1 MYSRHASVWM
11 VKPGGTGSPA
21 LVISAKPAPLPPSS
35 SFILPLPSAL
45 PAPKKNTYWVPD
57 CVFVATCKSELEVTL
72 IMFVSGVGLIFQYKC
87 LRHRAEQQGRNLRR
101 NSFLKSSAVRR
112 ARS

>member
-1 MYSRHASVWM
+1 M
-11 VKPGGTGSPA
+11 VNPGGTGSPA

-72 IMFVSGVGLIFQYKC
+72 IMFVSDVGLIFQYKC
-87 LRHRAEQQGRNLRR
+87 LRHRAEQRGRNLRR
-101 NSFLKSSAVRR
+101 NSFLKSLEHVVPKTEAPELSRKR
-112 ARS
+112 